1 MMEEPIVNRVAQS
14 SLKVFDLEDLYV
26 SGTRSSIDLSQWLH
40 EGLILREKE
49 FRAALKEVDWS
60 TYKDHHIALHC
71 SSECILP
78 QWAFTLVATHLST
91 EARTVAVGSLENLE
105 TVLYEKQLA
114 QVDYR
119 EYAGVP
125 VILKGCSNKPV
136 PQQAYLTA
144 AVELKKVAK
153 KLMYGEACSAVPL

>member
-1 MMEEPIVNRVAQS
+1 MKEESIVNRVAQS

-26 SGTRSSIDLSQWLH
+26 SGTRTSIDLSQWLY

-49 FRAALKEVDWS
+49 FRAALNEVDWS
-60 TYKDHHIALHC
+60 IYKDHHIALNC

-78 QWAFTLVATHLST
+78 KWAFTLVATHLST
-91 EARTVAVGSLENLE
+91 EARTLAVGSLENLE
-105 TVLYEKQLA
+105 TVIYEKQLA
-114 QVDYR
+114 QVDFR
-119 EYAGVP
+119 EYAGAP

-144 AVELKKVAK
+144 AVQLKKVAK

>member
-26 SGTRSSIDLSQWLH
+26 SGPRTIIDLSQWLY

-49 FRAALKEVDWS
+49 FRTALKDVDWS
-60 TYKDHHIALHC
+60 MYKDHHVALHC

-78 QWAFTLVATHLST
+78 QWAFTLVATHLSS
-91 EARTVAVGSLENLE
+91 EATTVAVGSLEHLE

-114 QVDYR
+114 QVDFR
-119 EYAGVP
+119 EFSGVP

-144 AVELKKVAK
+144 AIQLRK
-153 KLMYGEACSAVPL
+153 

>member
-1 MMEEPIVNRVAQS
+1 MKEESIVNRVAQS

-26 SGTRSSIDLSQWLH
+26 PGARTIIDLSQWLY

-49 FRAALKEVDWS
+49 FRAALNEVDWS
-60 TYKDHHIALHC
+60 IYKDHHIALNC
-71 SSECILP
+71 SSESILP
-78 QWAFTLVATHLST
+78 QWAYTLVATHLSA
-91 EARTVAVGSLENLE
+91 EARTVAVGSLESLE
-105 TVLYEKQLA
+105 IVLYEKQLT
-114 QVDYR
+114 QVDFS

-125 VILKGCSNKPV
+125 VILKGCSNRPV

-144 AVELKKVAK
+144 AIQLKKVAK

>member
-1 MMEEPIVNRVAQS
+1 MMEESIVNRVAQS

-26 SGTRSSIDLSQWLH
+26 PGARTIIDLSQWLY

-49 FRAALKEVDWS
+49 FRAALNEVDWS
-60 TYKDHHIALHC
+60 IYKDHHIALNC
-71 SSECILP
+71 SSESILP
-78 QWAFTLVATHLST
+78 QWAYTLVATHLSL
-91 EARTVAVGSLENLE
+91 EARTVAVGSLESLE
-105 TVLYEKQLA
+105 IVLYEKQLA
-114 QVDYR
+114 QVDFS

-125 VILKGCSNKPV
+125 VILKGCSNRPV

-144 AVELKKVAK
+144 AIQLKKVAK

>member
-1 MMEEPIVNRVAQS
+1 MMEEPIVNRVSQS

-26 SGTRSSIDLSQWLH
+26 PGLRTSIDLSQWLY

-60 TYKDHHIALHC
+60 LYKDHHIALSC

-78 QWAFTLVATHLST
+78 QWAFALVATHLST
-91 EARTVAVGSLENLE
+91 EARTVAVGSLEHLE
-105 TVLYEKQLA
+105 TVLYERQLS
-114 QVDYR
+114 QVDFR
-119 EYAGVP
+119 EYVGAP

-144 AVELKKVAK
+144 AVQLKKIAK

>member
-1 MMEEPIVNRVAQS
+1 MMEEPIVNRVVQS

-26 SGTRSSIDLSQWLH
+26 SGPRTIIDLSQWLY

-49 FRAALKEVDWS
+49 FRTALKDVDWS
-60 TYKDHHIALHC
+60 MYKDHHVALHC

-78 QWAFTLVATHLST
+78 QWAFTLVATHLSS
-91 EARTVAVGSLENLE
+91 EATTVAVGSLEHLE

-114 QVDYR
+114 QVDFR
-119 EYAGVP
+119 EFSGVP

-144 AVELKKVAK
+144 AIQLKKVAK

>member
-1 MMEEPIVNRVAQS
+1 MEEPIVNRVVQS

-26 SGTRSSIDLSQWLH
+26 SGPRTIIDLSQWLY

-49 FRAALKEVDWS
+49 FRTALKDVDWS
-60 TYKDHHIALHC
+60 MYKDHHVALHC

-78 QWAFTLVATHLST
+78 QWAFTLVATHLSS
-91 EARTVAVGSLENLE
+91 EATTVAVGSLEHLE

-114 QVDYR
+114 QVDFR
-119 EYAGVP
+119 EFSGVP

-144 AVELKKVAK
+144 AIQLKKVAK

>member
-1 MMEEPIVNRVAQS
+1 MEDPIVNRVAHS

-26 SGTRSSIDLSQWLH
+26 SGPRTIIDLSQWLY

-60 TYKDHHIALHC
+60 VYKDYHIALHC

-78 QWAFTLVATHLST
+78 QWAFTLVATHLSA
-91 EARTVAVGSLENLE
+91 EARTVAVGSLEHLE
-105 TVLYEKQLA
+105 GVLYERQLA
-114 QVDYR
+114 QVDYT

-144 AVELKKVAK
+144 AIQLKKVAK

>member
-1 MMEEPIVNRVAQS
+1 MMEEPIVNRVSQS

-26 SGTRSSIDLSQWLH
+26 PGLRTSIDLSQWLY

-60 TYKDHHIALHC
+60 LYKDHHIALSC

-78 QWAFTLVATHLST
+78 QWAFALVATHLST
-91 EARTVAVGSLENLE
+91 EARTVAVGSLEHLE
-105 TVLYEKQLA
+105 TVLYERQLS
-114 QVDYR
+114 QVDFR
-119 EYAGVP
+119 EYVGVP

-144 AVELKKVAK
+144 AVQLKKTAK

>member
-1 MMEEPIVNRVAQS
+1 MKEESIVNRVAQS

-26 SGTRSSIDLSQWLH
+26 SGARTIIDLSQWLY

-49 FRAALKEVDWS
+49 FRAALNEVDWS
-60 TYKDHHIALHC
+60 IYKGHHIALNC
-71 SSECILP
+71 SSESILP
-78 QWAFTLVATHLST
+78 QWAYTLVATHLSA
-91 EARTVAVGSLENLE
+91 EARTVAVGSLESLE
-105 TVLYEKQLA
+105 IVLYEKQLT
-114 QVDYR
+114 QVDFS

-125 VILKGCSNKPV
+125 VILKGCSNRPV

-144 AVELKKVAK
+144 AIQLKKVAK